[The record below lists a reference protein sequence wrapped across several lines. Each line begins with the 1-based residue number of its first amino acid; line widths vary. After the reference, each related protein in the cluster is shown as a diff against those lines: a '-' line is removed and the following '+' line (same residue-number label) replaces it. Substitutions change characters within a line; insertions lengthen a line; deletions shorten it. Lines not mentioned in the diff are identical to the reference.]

1 MTFEDSLGSVSECFR
16 HENNSYI
23 NLRFQRSIISSKKVF
38 GYCVAVTS
46 YLEIKMQRKQSYI
59 RSSGT
64 QRIEALDYNDWHF
77 LYPEKDHSFTRVIF
91 CHKTFWANFGSHK
104 RLQAVFDVSRCTLSD
119 ETNREMIPRVDLT
132 ELPDLGGYAFL
143 GW

>member
-46 YLEIKMQRKQSYI
+46 YLKIQIQIKQSYVQ
-59 RSSGT
+59 SSGA
-64 QRIEALDYNDWHF
+64 QRTD
-77 LYPEKDHSFTRVIF
+77 TF
-91 CHKTFWANFGSHK
+91 CIRKK
-104 RLQAVFDVSRCTLSD
+104 IILLL
-119 ETNREMIPRVDLT
+119 E
-132 ELPDLGGYAFL
+132 
-143 GW
+143 